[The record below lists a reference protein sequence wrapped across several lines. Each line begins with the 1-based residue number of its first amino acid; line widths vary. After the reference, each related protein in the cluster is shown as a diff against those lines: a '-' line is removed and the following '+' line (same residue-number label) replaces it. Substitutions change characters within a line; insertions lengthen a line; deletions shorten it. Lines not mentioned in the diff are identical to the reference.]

1 MNGPV
6 ARAGSILYL
15 LRVRGTNVPKSAAN
29 IMTEN
34 NEIDTVILMSNLKL
48 RK

>member
-15 LRVRGTNVPKSAAN
+15 SKVKGTNVPKSAAKT
-29 IMTEN
+29 ITASKERL
-34 NEIDTVILMSNLKL
+34 TVKLKSIG
-48 RK
+48 

>member
-15 LRVRGTNVPKSAAN
+15 SRVRGTNVPKSAAKT
-29 IMTEN
+29 ITASKDKPM
-34 NEIDTVILMSNLKL
+34 VILKLKV
-48 RK
+48 